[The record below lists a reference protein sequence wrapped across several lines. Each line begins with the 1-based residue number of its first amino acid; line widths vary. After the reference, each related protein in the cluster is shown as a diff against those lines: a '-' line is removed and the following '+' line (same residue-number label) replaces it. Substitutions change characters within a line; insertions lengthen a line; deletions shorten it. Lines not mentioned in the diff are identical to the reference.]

1 MLRKF
6 REFTWYHWGRLIT
19 AFILAIY
26 GFYVFYVA
34 QQLRQYVVEDLS
46 IHGIIISLIG
56 IGLAVFTLSADQLKD
71 IGDDLTVNDVFEK
84 LNTIESKLDNLSNA
98 ECISLK

>member
-1 MLRKF
+1 M
-6 REFTWYHWGRLIT
+6 
-19 AFILAIY
+19 Y
-26 GFYVFYVA
+26 GSYVFYVA

-56 IGLAVFTLSADQLKD
+56 IGLAIFALSASQLKD

-84 LNTIESKLDNLSNA
+84 LNAIESKLDNQSNA
-98 ECISLK
+98 ERANLR